1 MTNDLDN
8 ATIEMFRSSG
18 RLLARGIA
26 VKVPAVPSST
36 RLRVEL
42 GREAERDRYVRKAWG
57 VALAQAEKA
66 RQVKPQVLRR
76 NCGTFEIR

>member
-8 ATIEMFRSSG
+8 ATIAVFRSSG

-26 VKVPAVPSST
+26 VKVPAVPRST

-42 GREAERDRYVRKAWG
+42 GPRRTATG
-57 VALAQAEKA
+57 TSG
-66 RQVKPQVLRR
+66 KPELR
-76 NCGTFEIR
+76 